1 MPFTAP
7 LLLAVAGSQ
16 FDCLIEHTG
25 TYTKGGTGGSNQYS
39 YNGNGGTG
47 TFSVISDPKG
57 ITSTVY
63 DAGGGNY
70 DSIVLN
76 KSGTLKMT
84 VVSNYTYSSTN
95 SSDQAGINIENIS
108 SDGGT
113 TVSPS
118 MDHTTFSS
126 GSPVAVEDVTLNL
139 APSRPGLVFQI
150 KRAGSGETFTAS
162 GRLLIGINKT

>member
-25 TYTKGGTGGSNQYS
+25 TYTKGGSGGSNQYS

-57 ITSTVY
+57 ITSTIY
-63 DAGGGNY
+63 DNASNV

-126 GSPVAVEDVTLNL
+126 GSPVAVEEVTLNL
-139 APSRPGLVFQI
+139 SPVDQVLYFKSREQDQA
-150 KRAGSGETFTAS
+150 KHSQHQADC
-162 GRLLIGINKT
+162 